1 MPADATMEEQVENKI
16 LNARYNINVHKHSSY
31 YLYA

>member
-1 MPADATMEEQVENKI
+1 MPADATMEEQAENKI
-16 LNARYNINVHKHSSY
+16 PNARDNTNVYKHSSY